1 MRRIEYHRGRLIGLL
16 FGGGFFAAMSL
27 MLWQEVPSFLPA
39 AGVALFSLL
48 VFLSGRMLLTGKPAI
63 AFDHQLLKLNS
74 LWQSRLIEWHDV
86 QDIRV
91 DVRTVRL
98 YGIIP
103 VNRIYTL
110 VVVTDGGLFGS
121 RKVRFPAKMLDIA
134 GGPPAVLA
142 LLKQARIAAVGEV
155 AVAMK
160 GAPQHGWGAAP
171 VRSLHSARPPAASAP
186 RPAQPSATFN
196 PDEAIERYLAAKHYD
211 ELAASPPPVAVEPTP
226 SMAPSLTPSPQ
237 QRPSF
242 GRRSA

>member
-1 MRRIEYHRGRLIGLL
+1 MRRIEYHRGRLVGYL

-27 MLWQEVPSFLPA
+27 MLWEEVPSFLPA
-39 AGVALFSLL
+39 MGVALFSLL
-48 VFLSGRMLLTGKPAI
+48 VFLCGRTLLTGKPAI
-63 AFDHQLLKLNS
+63 AFDRKTLQLNS
-74 LWQSRLIEWHDV
+74 LWQSRVLEWHDV

-91 DVRTVRL
+91 DVRTVRM

-142 LLKQARIAAVGEV
+142 ILQQARIAAVGEV

-160 GAPQHGWGAAP
+160 GAPSHGWGTAP
-171 VRSLHSARPPAASAP
+171 DRSQQAAP
-186 RPAQPSATFN
+186 RPAPATTAFN
-196 PDEAIERYLAAKHYD
+196 PDEAIERYLAAKRYD
-211 ELAASPPPVAVEPTP
+211 ELAAAPPPPPVEVAPAPALAPAPAPV
-226 SMAPSLTPSPQ
+226 SMPL

-242 GRRSA
+242 GRRTA